1 MQEKLWTERQREGQT
16 CDIVQFLS
24 FLRVQKGSYNF
35 LQRSIFTIYQRHV
48 SSWQYNYVFCRALR
62 VIYNKILKITCFTSS
77 IQMGQVMFFVG
88 ETSLSV
94 TNFSS
99 AGFIILKWQLYELL
113 IFTQGL
119 GLKGKVWQRV
129 YQILGLRQALRKTI
143 MTMTYNS

>member
-1 MQEKLWTERQREGQT
+1 MQEKLSTERQREEQT

-24 FLRVQKGSYNF
+24 FPRVQKGSYNF

-62 VIYNKILKITCFTSS
+62 IIHNNILKITCFTSS
-77 IQMGQVMFFVG
+77 IQMGHVMFFVG

-99 AGFIILKWQLYELL
+99 AGFIILNDNYMNCWFLL
-113 IFTQGL
+113 
-119 GLKGKVWQRV
+119 KVWDWRESLTT
-129 YQILGLRQALRKTI
+129 ILLNIRTEASLT
-143 MTMTYNS
+143 